1 MFNPKRVLDILL
13 SSVALLL
20 LAPLFILIST
30 LILFYDGRPIFFI
43 QKRPGLDKKIFKM
56 VKFRT
61 MSSDNSLSNDKDED
75 RITKLGKF
83 LRKTSLDELPEL
95 LNVIKGDMSL
105 VGPRPLLIEYL
116 KLYNDFQNIRHKV
129 RPGITGWAQVNGR
142 NNLGWQKRFELDIW
156 YVENKSLTLDFKI
169 ILLTFKKVLLQE
181 GISEEGNATMSKFKG
196 NK

>member
-1 MFNPKRVLDILL
+1 
-13 SSVALLL
+13 
-20 LAPLFILIST
+20 
-30 LILFYDGRPIFFI
+30 
-43 QKRPGLDKKIFKM
+43 M

-116 KLYNDFQNIRHKV
+116 KLYNDFQNIRHNV